1 MHLQGYYEGT
11 EPKSEER
18 QALIDNAYQRLV
30 ARHAKG
36 LGRGIGKQ
44 HFSSK
49 ANAMAL
55 RPQPDWR

>member
-11 EPKSEER
+11 EPKSDER
-18 QALIDNAYQRLV
+18 QALIDTAYQRLV
-30 ARHAKG
+30 SRHAKG

-49 ANAMAL
+49 AIAMAL
-55 RPQPDWR
+55 RP